1 MPFGYIA
8 DDDDVPIMLES
19 IDDIDEQPVIIE
31 DDDMSLDIIELSS
44 EDIEEQSSEDDIN
57 EDIAEPSI
65 AELEDCA
72 KPGTVADA
80 MLPATSRAAAITS
93 SFFIV
98 SSCWMLLAEEQASLE
113 RNVPVRG

>member
-1 MPFGYIA
+1 
-8 DDDDVPIMLES
+8 MLES

-65 AELEDCA
+65 AD
-72 KPGTVADA
+72 
-80 MLPATSRAAAITS
+80 SRIARSLGRSPMQCFLRRAGPPLSQVLS
-93 SFFIV
+93 S
-98 SSCWMLLAEEQASLE
+98 
-113 RNVPVRG
+113 